1 MVKRQGLARQ
11 QLEIDDI
18 SNAENEKMPL
28 FVATSSMVM
37 QTPTVTPHSNM
48 QNIEEIID
56 LVTKKQTDHLDKRQH
71 QVIYE
76 TDLGNRKIEEI
87 AKRLDFIERNLK
99 ITDQVADE
107 NLGQHSRPTSHAS
120 LNPVLTCY
128 SSKEVPSHDPEI
140 LNGNLSNNHLH
151 SNVASVSEVISNKV
165 SWTEVVRKN
174 MGKPQ
179 EKDRSEIV
187 KRKNW
192 KDQLHFLHETAGV
205 NVGGPSYSA
214 DVDIVAFNVAKHIT
228 SVDLS
233 NCLAENGLNVKEC
246 QLLTKSDDAR
256 SLSYK
261 ITFSPCD
268 VERATKAV
276 SIWPYRVGV
285 SFFKHFNRNYAHNMN
300 KQSTSPNKVHL
311 HNKLNNNY
319 AKRELQRKSDFK
331 DALSQTE
338 NNRYV
343 RFNAIPL
350 NTDDLVWLRPQY
362 QN

>member
-1 MVKRQGLARQ
+1 M
-11 QLEIDDI
+11 
-18 SNAENEKMPL
+18 
-28 FVATSSMVM
+28 
-37 QTPTVTPHSNM
+37 
-48 QNIEEIID
+48 
-56 LVTKKQTDHLDKRQH
+56 
-71 QVIYE
+71 
-76 TDLGNRKIEEI
+76 
-87 AKRLDFIERNLK
+87 
-99 ITDQVADE
+99 ADE
-107 NLGQHSRPTSHAS
+107 NLGQHNRLTSHAS

-128 SSKEVPSHDPEI
+128 SSKKAPSHDPEV
-140 LNGNLSNNHLH
+140 LNGSLSNNYLH
-151 SNVASVSEVISNKV
+151 SNVASVSEVISYKV
-165 SWTEVVRKN
+165 PWTEVVRKN
-174 MGKPQ
+174 LGKPQ
-179 EKDRSEIV
+179 EKDSSEIA

-192 KDQLHFLHETAGV
+192 KDQLHLLHGTAGV

-233 NCLAENGLNVKEC
+233 NCLAENGLNVKVC
-246 QLLTKSDDAR
+246 QLLTKSDDAG

-261 ITFSPCD
+261 ITISPCD
-268 VERATKAV
+268 VERATKDE

-285 SFFKHFNRNYAHNMN
+285 RFFKYFNRNYAHNMN
-300 KQSTSPNKVHL
+300 KQSNKVHL
-311 HNKLNNNY
+311 QNILNNNY

-350 NTDDLVWLRPQY
+350 NTDNSVWLRPQY